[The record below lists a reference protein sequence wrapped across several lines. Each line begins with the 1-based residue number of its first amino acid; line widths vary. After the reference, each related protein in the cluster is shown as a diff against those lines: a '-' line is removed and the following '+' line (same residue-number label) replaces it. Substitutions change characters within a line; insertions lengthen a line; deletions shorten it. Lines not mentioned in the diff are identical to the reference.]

1 MERKSLSSDV
11 ITRAYI
17 DSLLVEVR
25 HLDAVMPST
34 EMTLFGKTFA
44 TPVATAALSHMHNQY
59 PDGMAAMADGAQQ
72 AGALVFSGMGPKD
85 ELERMVK
92 TGAQVIKI
100 IKPYADRESVYDK
113 IRHAEEIG
121 CLGVGIDTDHAFSR
135 SGHHRRPAPAL
146 ATPGDCKQSLG
157 LVGQEPD
164 LQGVGYDVIEGM
176 AMFPLS
182 SKELAEM
189 VKATKLPFFIKGV
202 LSRKEARKCLDC
214 GVKGMVVSHH
224 NGRINCAVPPLMVLP
239 EIAEE
244 VNGEAALFVDC
255 AIQSGLDVLKC
266 LALGAT
272 GACVGR
278 PLMGPLREKGAQ
290 GVREVIEGITND
302 LRYTMAM
309 TASPDLMHIDPSLVR
324 LAKHTW

>member
-1 MERKSLSSDV
+1 MERKTQSSDF

-44 TPVATAALSHMHNQY
+44 TPVATAALSHMAGTY
-59 PDGMAAMADGAQQ
+59 PDGMAAMADGANQ

-85 ELERMVK
+85 ELERMVD
-92 TGAQVIKI
+92 TGASVIKI
-100 IKPYADRESVYDK
+100 IKPYADRESVYGK

-121 CLGVGIDTDHAFSR
+121 CLAVGIDTDHAFD
-135 SGHHRRPAPAL
+135 RRH
-146 ATPGDCKQSLG
+146 
-157 LVGQEPD
+157 
-164 LQGVGYDVIEGM
+164 GYDEIEGM
-176 AMFPLS
+176 GMFPLS
-182 SKELAEM
+182 SAELKDM
-189 VKATKLPFFIKGV
+189 VAATKLPFFIKGV

-224 NGRINCAVPPLMVLP
+224 NGRLECAVPPLMVLP

-255 AIQSGLDVLKC
+255 AIQSGLDVFKC

-278 PLMGPLREKGAQ
+278 PLMQPLKEQGPE
-290 GVREVIEGITND
+290 GVRATIAAITGD
-302 LRYTMAM
+302 LRYAMAM
-309 TASPDLMHIDPSLVR
+309 TASPDVSHIDPSIVR

>member
-25 HLDAVMPST
+25 HLDAVMPFT
-34 EMTLFGKTFA
+34 EMTVFGKTFA
-44 TPVATAALSHMHNQY
+44 TPVATAALSHMANQY
-59 PDGMAAMADGAQQ
+59 PDGMAAMADGGQQ

-85 ELERMVK
+85 ELERMVA
-92 TGAQVIKI
+92 TGASVVKI

-121 CLGVGIDTDHAFSR
+121 CVAVGIDTDHAFD
-135 SGHHRRPAPAL
+135 RRH
-146 ATPGDCKQSLG
+146 
-157 LVGQEPD
+157 
-164 LQGVGYDVIEGM
+164 GYDVIEGM
-176 AMFPLS
+176 EMYPLS
-182 SKELAEM
+182 SAELKDM
-189 VKATKLPFFIKGV
+189 VKATKLPFVIKGV
-202 LSRKEARKCLDC
+202 LSRVEARKCLDC

-224 NGRINCAVPPLMVLP
+224 NGRLDCAVPPLMVLP

-244 VNGEAALFVDC
+244 VKGEAVLFVDC
-255 AIQSGLDVLKC
+255 AIQSGLDVFKA

-278 PLMGPLREKGAQ
+278 PLMGPLREKGAE
-290 GVREVIEGITND
+290 GVREVIAGITND

-309 TASPDLMHIDPSLVR
+309 TASPDVMHIDPSLVR

>member
-1 MERKSLSSDV
+1 MERKSISSDM

-44 TPVATAALSHMHNQY
+44 TPVATAALSHMGNQY
-59 PDGMAAMADGAQQ
+59 PDGMAAMADGANQ
-72 AGALVFSGMGPKD
+72 AGALCFSGMGPQD
-85 ELERMVK
+85 ELERMVA

-100 IKPYADRESVYDK
+100 IKPYADRDSVYAK

-121 CLGVGIDTDHAFSR
+121 CLAVGIDTDHAFD
-135 SGHHRRPAPAL
+135 RRH
-146 ATPGDCKQSLG
+146 
-157 LVGQEPD
+157 
-164 LQGVGYDVIEGM
+164 GYDCIEGM
-176 AMFPLS
+176 EMFPLS
-182 SKELAEM
+182 SAELKDM
-189 VKATKLPFFIKGV
+189 VASTKLPFFIKGV

-224 NGRINCAVPPLMVLP
+224 NGRIETAVPPLMVLP

-278 PLMGPLREKGAQ
+278 PLMQPLREKGPE
-290 GVREVIEGITND
+290 GVRETIAAITND
-302 LRYTMAM
+302 LRYSMAM
-309 TASPDLMHIDPSLVR
+309 TASPDVKSVDPTIVR

>member
-1 MERKSLSSDV
+1 MERKSISSDV

-44 TPVATAALSHMHNQY
+44 TPVATAALSHMGNQY
-59 PDGMAAMADGAQQ
+59 PDGMAAMADGARQ

-85 ELERMVK
+85 ELERMVQ
-92 TGAQVIKI
+92 TSAQVIKI

-121 CLGVGIDTDHAFSR
+121 CLAVGIDTDHAFD
-135 SGHHRRPAPAL
+135 RRH
-146 ATPGDCKQSLG
+146 
-157 LVGQEPD
+157 
-164 LQGVGYDVIEGM
+164 GYDCIEGM
-176 AMFPLS
+176 EMFPLS
-182 SKELAEM
+182 SAELKDM
-189 VKATKLPFFIKGV
+189 VASTKLPFFIKGV

-224 NGRINCAVPPLMVLP
+224 NGRIETAVPPLMVLP

-278 PLMGPLREKGAQ
+278 PLMQPLREKGPE
-290 GVREVIEGITND
+290 GVRETIAAITGD
-302 LRYTMAM
+302 LRYSMAM
-309 TASPDLMHIDPSLVR
+309 TASPDVKSVDPSIVR

>member
-1 MERKSLSSDV
+1 MERKSISSDV

-34 EMTLFGKTFA
+34 EMELFGKRFS
-44 TPVATAALSHMHNQY
+44 TPVATAALSHMANQY
-59 PDGMAAMADGAQQ
+59 PDGMAAMAAGANQ

-85 ELERMVK
+85 ELERMVA

-135 SGHHRRPAPAL
+135 N
-146 ATPGDCKQSLG
+146 
-157 LVGQEPD
+157 
-164 LQGVGYDVIEGM
+164 GYDCIEGM
-176 AMFPLS
+176 EMFPLS
-182 SKELAEM
+182 SGELAEM
-189 VKATKLPFFIKGV
+189 VRATRLPFFIKGV

-224 NGRINCAVPPLMVLP
+224 NGRIDTAVPPLMVLP

-278 PLMGPLREKGAQ
+278 PLMQPLREKGAE
-290 GVREVIEGITND
+290 GVRGVIESITTD
-302 LRYTMAM
+302 LRYNMAM
-309 TASPDLMHIDPSLVR
+309 TASPDVKSVDPTIIR

>member
-1 MERKSLSSDV
+1 MERKSISSDV

-44 TPVATAALSHMHNQY
+44 TPVATAALSHMGNQY
-59 PDGMAAMADGAQQ
+59 PDGMAAMADGANQ
-72 AGALVFSGMGPKD
+72 ADALVFSGMGPKE
-85 ELERMVK
+85 ELERMVA

-100 IKPYADRESVYDK
+100 IKPYEDRQSVYDK

-135 SGHHRRPAPAL
+135 G
-146 ATPGDCKQSLG
+146 
-157 LVGQEPD
+157 
-164 LQGVGYDVIEGM
+164 GYDEIEGM
-176 AMFPLS
+176 KMFPLS
-182 SKELAEM
+182 SAELADM

-224 NGRINCAVPPLMVLP
+224 NGRIDTAVPPLMVLP

-244 VNGEAALFVDC
+244 VNGEAVLFVDC

-278 PLMGPLREKGAQ
+278 PLMKPLREQGAA
-290 GVREVIEGITND
+290 GVRDTIQSITTD
-302 LRYTMAM
+302 LRYNMAM
-309 TASPDLMHIDPSLVR
+309 TASPDVKSVDPTIIR

>member
-34 EMTLFGKTFA
+34 EMTLFGKTFT
-44 TPVATAALSHMHNQY
+44 TPVATAALSHMGGQY
-59 PDGMAAMADGAQQ
+59 PDGMAAMADGANQ
-72 AGALVFSGMGPKD
+72 AGALVFSGMGSQE
-85 ELERMVK
+85 ELERMVA

-100 IKPYADRESVYDK
+100 IKPYADRDSVYAK

-121 CLGVGIDTDHAFSR
+121 YLAVGIDTDHAFD
-135 SGHHRRPAPAL
+135 RRH
-146 ATPGDCKQSLG
+146 
-157 LVGQEPD
+157 
-164 LQGVGYDVIEGM
+164 GYDCIEGM
-176 AMFPLS
+176 EMFPLS
-182 SKELAEM
+182 SAELKDM
-189 VKATKLPFFIKGV
+189 VASTKLPFFIKGV

-224 NGRINCAVPPLMVLP
+224 NGRIETAVPPLMVLP

-278 PLMGPLREKGAQ
+278 PLMQPLREKGPE
-290 GVREVIEGITND
+290 GVRETIATITND
-302 LRYTMAM
+302 LRYSMAM
-309 TASPDLMHIDPSLVR
+309 TASPDVKSIDPTIVR

>member
-1 MERKSLSSDV
+1 MERKSISSDV

-44 TPVATAALSHMHNQY
+44 TPVATAALSHMGNQY
-59 PDGMAAMADGAQQ
+59 PDGMAAMADGANQ
-72 AGALVFSGMGPKD
+72 AGALCFSGMGPQD
-85 ELERMVK
+85 ELERMVA

-100 IKPYADRESVYDK
+100 IKPYADRDSVYAK

-121 CLGVGIDTDHAFSR
+121 CLAVGIDTDHAFD
-135 SGHHRRPAPAL
+135 RRH
-146 ATPGDCKQSLG
+146 
-157 LVGQEPD
+157 
-164 LQGVGYDVIEGM
+164 GYDCIEGM
-176 AMFPLS
+176 RMFPLS
-182 SKELAEM
+182 SAELADM
-189 VKATKLPFFIKGV
+189 VKATRLPFFIKGV
-202 LSRKEARKCLDC
+202 LSRKEARKCLNC

-224 NGRINCAVPPLMVLP
+224 NGRIETAVPPLMVLP

-278 PLMGPLREKGAQ
+278 PLMQPLREKGPE
-290 GVREVIEGITND
+290 GVRETIAAITND
-302 LRYTMAM
+302 LRYSMAM
-309 TASPDLMHIDPSLVR
+309 TASPDVKSVDPTIVR

>member
-1 MERKSLSSDV
+1 MERKSISSDV

-44 TPVATAALSHMHNQY
+44 TPVATAALSHMGNQY
-59 PDGMAAMADGAQQ
+59 PDGMAAMADGATQ
-72 AGALVFSGMGPKD
+72 AGALVFSGMGPKE
-85 ELERMVK
+85 ELERMVA

-100 IKPYADRESVYDK
+100 IKPYEDRQSVYDK

-135 SGHHRRPAPAL
+135 G
-146 ATPGDCKQSLG
+146 
-157 LVGQEPD
+157 
-164 LQGVGYDVIEGM
+164 GYDEIEGM
-176 AMFPLS
+176 KMFPLS
-182 SKELAEM
+182 SAELADM

-224 NGRINCAVPPLMVLP
+224 NGRIDTAVPPLMVLP

-244 VNGEAALFVDC
+244 VNGEAVLFVDC

-278 PLMGPLREKGAQ
+278 PLMKPLREQGAA
-290 GVREVIEGITND
+290 GVRDTIQSITTD
-302 LRYTMAM
+302 LRYNMAM
-309 TASPDLMHIDPSLVR
+309 TASPDVKSVDPTIIR

>member
-34 EMTLFGKTFA
+34 EMTVFGKTFA
-44 TPVATAALSHMHNQY
+44 TPVATAALSHMANQY
-59 PDGMAAMADGAQQ
+59 PDGMAAMADGGQQ

-85 ELERMVK
+85 ELKRMVA
-92 TGAQVIKI
+92 TGASVVKI

-121 CLGVGIDTDHAFSR
+121 CVAVGIDTDHAFD
-135 SGHHRRPAPAL
+135 RRH
-146 ATPGDCKQSLG
+146 
-157 LVGQEPD
+157 
-164 LQGVGYDVIEGM
+164 GYDVIEGM
-176 AMFPLS
+176 EMYPLS
-182 SKELAEM
+182 SAELKDM
-189 VKATKLPFFIKGV
+189 VKATKLPFVIKGV
-202 LSRKEARKCLDC
+202 LSRVEARKCLDC

-224 NGRINCAVPPLMVLP
+224 NGRLDCAVPPLMVLP

-244 VNGEAALFVDC
+244 VKGEAVLFVDC
-255 AIQSGLDVLKC
+255 AIQSGLDVFKA

-278 PLMGPLREKGAQ
+278 PLMGPLREKGAE
-290 GVREVIEGITND
+290 GVREVIAGITND

-309 TASPDLMHIDPSLVR
+309 TASPDVMHIDPSLVR

>member
-1 MERKSLSSDV
+1 MERKSISSDV

-34 EMTLFGKTFA
+34 EMTLFGKTFS
-44 TPVATAALSHMHNQY
+44 TPVATAALSHMGNQY
-59 PDGMAAMADGAQQ
+59 PDGMAAMADGANQ
-72 AGALVFSGMGPKD
+72 AGALCFSGMGPQE
-85 ELERMVK
+85 ELERMVA

-100 IKPYADRESVYDK
+100 IKPYADRDSVYAK

-121 CLGVGIDTDHAFSR
+121 CLAVGIDTDHAFD
-135 SGHHRRPAPAL
+135 RRH
-146 ATPGDCKQSLG
+146 
-157 LVGQEPD
+157 
-164 LQGVGYDVIEGM
+164 GYDCIEGM
-176 AMFPLS
+176 EMFPLS
-182 SKELAEM
+182 SAELKDM
-189 VKATKLPFFIKGV
+189 VASTKLPFFIKGV

-224 NGRINCAVPPLMVLP
+224 NGRIETAVPPLMVLP

-278 PLMGPLREKGAQ
+278 PLMQPLREKGPE
-290 GVREVIEGITND
+290 GVRETIAAITND
-302 LRYTMAM
+302 LRYSMAM
-309 TASPDLMHIDPSLVR
+309 TASPDVKSVDPTIVR

>member
-1 MERKSLSSDV
+1 MERKPISSDV
-11 ITRAYI
+11 ITRAYL

-34 EMTLFGKTFA
+34 EMTAFGRTFA
-44 TPVATAALSHMHNQY
+44 TPVATAALSHMGNQY
-59 PDGMAAMADGAQQ
+59 PDGMAAMADGANR

-85 ELERMVK
+85 ELERMVA
-92 TGAQVIKI
+92 TGASVVKI
-100 IKPYADRESVYDK
+100 IKPYADRESVYEK

-121 CLGVGIDTDHAFSR
+121 CVAVGIDTDHAFDR
-135 SGHHRRPAPAL
+135 HR
-146 ATPGDCKQSLG
+146 
-157 LVGQEPD
+157 
-164 LQGVGYDVIEGM
+164 GYDCIEGM
-176 AMFPLS
+176 EMYPLS
-182 SKELAEM
+182 SAELKEM
-189 VKATKLPFFIKGV
+189 VKTTRLPFVIKGV

-224 NGRINCAVPPLMVLP
+224 NGRLECAVPPLMVLP

-255 AIQSGLDVLKC
+255 AIQSGLDVFKC

-278 PLMGPLREKGAQ
+278 PLMPKLREQGAA
-290 GVREVIEGITND
+290 GVREVIVGITRD
-302 LRYTMAM
+302 LRYAMAM
-309 TASPDLMHIDPSLVR
+309 TASPDVQHIDPSIVR
-324 LAKHTW
+324 LAKHNW

>member
-1 MERKSLSSDV
+1 MERKSISSDV

-34 EMTLFGKTFA
+34 EMALFGKTFA
-44 TPVATAALSHMHNQY
+44 TPVATAALSHMGNQY
-59 PDGMAAMADGAQQ
+59 PDGMAAMAEGANQ
-72 AGALVFSGMGPKD
+72 AGALVFSGMGPKE
-85 ELERMVK
+85 ELERMVA

-121 CLGVGIDTDHAFSR
+121 CLAVGIDTDHAFS
-135 SGHHRRPAPAL
+135 HN
-146 ATPGDCKQSLG
+146 
-157 LVGQEPD
+157 
-164 LQGVGYDVIEGM
+164 GYDEIEGM
-176 AMFPLS
+176 KMFPLS
-182 SKELAEM
+182 SVELADM

-202 LSRKEARKCLDC
+202 LSRKEARKCIDC

-224 NGRINCAVPPLMVLP
+224 NGRIDCAVPPLMVLP

-244 VNGEAALFVDC
+244 VNGEAELFVDC

-278 PLMGPLREKGAQ
+278 PLMKPLREKGAE
-290 GVREVIEGITND
+290 GVRETIAAITTD
-302 LRYTMAM
+302 LRYNMAM
-309 TASPDLMHIDPSLVR
+309 TASPDVKSVDPTLIR
-324 LAKHTW
+324 LAKHAW

>member
-44 TPVATAALSHMHNQY
+44 TPVATAALSHLANQY
-59 PDGMAAMADGAQQ
+59 PDGMAAMAEGAQQ

-100 IKPYADRESVYDK
+100 IKPYADRQSVMDK

-121 CLGVGIDTDHAFSR
+121 CLAVGIDTDHAFD
-135 SGHHRRPAPAL
+135 RRH
-146 ATPGDCKQSLG
+146 
-157 LVGQEPD
+157 
-164 LQGVGYDVIEGM
+164 GYDVIEGM
-176 AMFPLS
+176 EMFPLS
-182 SKELAEM
+182 SAELKEM

-224 NGRINCAVPPLMVLP
+224 NGRLDCAVPPLMVLP
-239 EIAEE
+239 GIAEG
-244 VNGEAALFVDC
+244 VGQDAVLFVDC
-255 AIQSGLDVLKC
+255 AIQSGLDVFKA

-278 PLMGPLREKGAQ
+278 PLMPPLKEKGPE
-290 GVREVIEGITND
+290 GVREVIANITND

-309 TASPDLMHIDPSLVR
+309 TASPDVQHIDPSLVR
-324 LAKHTW
+324 LAKHVW

>member
-44 TPVATAALSHMHNQY
+44 TPVATAALSHMGNQY
-59 PDGMAAMADGAQQ
+59 PDGMAAMADGANQ
-72 AGALVFSGMGPKD
+72 AGALCFSGMGPQE
-85 ELERMVK
+85 ELERMVA

-100 IKPYADRESVYDK
+100 IKPYADRDSVYAK

-121 CLGVGIDTDHAFSR
+121 CLAVGIDTDHAFD
-135 SGHHRRPAPAL
+135 RRH
-146 ATPGDCKQSLG
+146 
-157 LVGQEPD
+157 
-164 LQGVGYDVIEGM
+164 GYDCIEGM
-176 AMFPLS
+176 EMFPLS
-182 SKELAEM
+182 SAELKDM
-189 VKATKLPFFIKGV
+189 VASTKLPFFIKGV

-244 VNGEAALFVDC
+244 VKGEAALFVDC
-255 AIQSGLDVLKC
+255 AIQSGLDVFKC

-278 PLMGPLREKGAQ
+278 PLMQLLREKGAE
-290 GVREVIEGITND
+290 GVRGVIEGITTD
-302 LRYTMAM
+302 LRYAMAM
-309 TASPDLMHIDPSLVR
+309 TASPDVSHIDPSIVR

>member
-11 ITRAYI
+11 ITRAYL

-25 HLDAVMPST
+25 HLDAVMPAT

-44 TPVATAALSHMHNQY
+44 TPVATAALSHMGNQR
-59 PDGMAAMADGAQQ
+59 PDGMAVMAEGANR
-72 AGALVFSGMGPKD
+72 AGALVFSGMGPKE

-121 CLGVGIDTDHAFSR
+121 CLAVGIDTDHAFSR
-135 SGHHRRPAPAL
+135 S
-146 ATPGDCKQSLG
+146 
-157 LVGQEPD
+157 
-164 LQGVGYDVIEGM
+164 GYDVIEGM

-182 SKELAEM
+182 SAELADM

-224 NGRINCAVPPLMVLP
+224 NGRIDTAIPPLMVLP

-244 VNGEAALFVDC
+244 VQGKAALFVDC
-255 AIQSGLDVLKC
+255 AIQSGLDVFKC

-278 PLMGPLREKGAQ
+278 PLMQPLREKGAE
-290 GVREVIEGITND
+290 GVRGVIEGITAD
-302 LRYTMAM
+302 LRYSMAM
-309 TASPDLMHIDPSLVR
+309 TASPDITRIDPSIVR

>member
-44 TPVATAALSHMHNQY
+44 TPVATAALSHMANQY
-59 PDGMAAMADGAQQ
+59 PDGMAAMADGANQ

-85 ELERMVK
+85 ELERMVA

-121 CLGVGIDTDHAFSR
+121 CLAVGIDTDHAFSR
-135 SGHHRRPAPAL
+135 G
-146 ATPGDCKQSLG
+146 
-157 LVGQEPD
+157 
-164 LQGVGYDVIEGM
+164 GYDVIEGM
-176 AMFPLS
+176 EMFPLS
-182 SKELAEM
+182 SKELADM
-189 VKATKLPFFIKGV
+189 VKATKLPFSIKGV

-214 GVKGMVVSHH
+214 GVQGMVVSHH
-224 NGRINCAVPPLMVLP
+224 NGRVDFAVPPLMVLP
-239 EIAEE
+239 EIVEE
-244 VNGEAALFVDC
+244 CAGQAALFVDC
-255 AIQSGLDVLKC
+255 GIQSGMDVFKA

-272 GACVGR
+272 GCCVGR
-278 PLMGPLREKGAQ
+278 PLMPALKEKGPD

-309 TASPDLMHIDPSLVR
+309 TASPDITHIDRSIVR
-324 LAKHTW
+324 QANFHW

>member
-1 MERKSLSSDV
+1 MERKSISSDV

-44 TPVATAALSHMHNQY
+44 TPVATAALSHMGNQY
-59 PDGMAAMADGAQQ
+59 PDGMAAMADGANQ
-72 AGALVFSGMGPKD
+72 AGALCFSGMGPQD
-85 ELERMVK
+85 ELERMVA

-100 IKPYADRESVYDK
+100 IKPYADRDSVYAK

-121 CLGVGIDTDHAFSR
+121 CLAVGIDTDHAFD
-135 SGHHRRPAPAL
+135 RRH
-146 ATPGDCKQSLG
+146 
-157 LVGQEPD
+157 
-164 LQGVGYDVIEGM
+164 GYDCIEGM
-176 AMFPLS
+176 EMFPLS
-182 SKELAEM
+182 SAELKDM
-189 VKATKLPFFIKGV
+189 VASTKLPFFIKGV

-224 NGRINCAVPPLMVLP
+224 NGRIETAVPPLMVLP

-278 PLMGPLREKGAQ
+278 PLMQPLREKGPE
-290 GVREVIEGITND
+290 GVRETIAAITND
-302 LRYTMAM
+302 LRYSMAM
-309 TASPDLMHIDPSLVR
+309 TASPDVKSVDPTIVR
-324 LAKHTW
+324 LTKHTW

>member
-1 MERKSLSSDV
+1 MERKSISSDV

-44 TPVATAALSHMHNQY
+44 TPVATAALSHMGNQY
-59 PDGMAAMADGAQQ
+59 PDGMAAMADGANQ
-72 AGALVFSGMGPKD
+72 AGALCFSGMGPQD
-85 ELERMVK
+85 ELERMVA

-100 IKPYADRESVYDK
+100 IKPYADRDSVYAK

-121 CLGVGIDTDHAFSR
+121 CLAVGIDTDHAFD
-135 SGHHRRPAPAL
+135 RRH
-146 ATPGDCKQSLG
+146 
-157 LVGQEPD
+157 
-164 LQGVGYDVIEGM
+164 GYDCIEGM
-176 AMFPLS
+176 EMFPLFS
-182 SKELAEM
+182 AELKDM
-189 VKATKLPFFIKGV
+189 VASTKLPFFIKGV

-224 NGRINCAVPPLMVLP
+224 NGRIETAVPPLMVLP

-278 PLMGPLREKGAQ
+278 PLMQPLREKGPE
-290 GVREVIEGITND
+290 GVRETIAAITND
-302 LRYTMAM
+302 LRYSMAM
-309 TASPDLMHIDPSLVR
+309 TASPDVKSVDPTIVR

>member
-34 EMTLFGKTFA
+34 EMTLFGKAFA
-44 TPVATAALSHMHNQY
+44 TPVATAALSHMGNQY
-59 PDGMAAMADGAQQ
+59 PDGMAAMADGANQ
-72 AGALVFSGMGPKD
+72 AGALCFSGMGPQD
-85 ELERMVK
+85 ELERMVA

-100 IKPYADRESVYDK
+100 IKPYADRDSVYAK

-121 CLGVGIDTDHAFSR
+121 CLAVGIDTDHAFD
-135 SGHHRRPAPAL
+135 RRH
-146 ATPGDCKQSLG
+146 
-157 LVGQEPD
+157 
-164 LQGVGYDVIEGM
+164 GYDCIEGM
-176 AMFPLS
+176 EMFPLS
-182 SKELAEM
+182 SAELKDM
-189 VKATKLPFFIKGV
+189 VASTKLPFFIKGV

-224 NGRINCAVPPLMVLP
+224 NGRIETAVPPLMVLP

-278 PLMGPLREKGAQ
+278 PLMQPLREKGPE
-290 GVREVIEGITND
+290 GVRETIAAITAD
-302 LRYTMAM
+302 LRYAMAM
-309 TASPDLMHIDPSLVR
+309 TASPDVKSVDPSIVR

>member
-1 MERKSLSSDV
+1 MERKSISSDV

-44 TPVATAALSHMHNQY
+44 TPVATAALSHMGNQY
-59 PDGMAAMADGAQQ
+59 PDGMAAMADGANQ
-72 AGALVFSGMGPKD
+72 AGALCFSGMGPQE
-85 ELERMVK
+85 ELERMVA

-100 IKPYADRESVYDK
+100 IKPYADRDSVYAK

-121 CLGVGIDTDHAFSR
+121 CLSVGIDTDHAFD
-135 SGHHRRPAPAL
+135 RRH
-146 ATPGDCKQSLG
+146 
-157 LVGQEPD
+157 
-164 LQGVGYDVIEGM
+164 GYDCIEGM
-176 AMFPLS
+176 EMFPLS
-182 SKELAEM
+182 SAELKDM
-189 VKATKLPFFIKGV
+189 VASTKLPFFIKGV

-224 NGRINCAVPPLMVLP
+224 NGRIETAVPPLMVLP

-278 PLMGPLREKGAQ
+278 PLMQPLREKGPE
-290 GVREVIEGITND
+290 GVRETIAAITND
-302 LRYTMAM
+302 LRYSMAM
-309 TASPDLMHIDPSLVR
+309 TASPDVKSVDPTIVR